1 MIINIPEA
9 DDIYFAKTREYFQE
23 VLSSYAS
30 GNYRS
35 AVVMLYSVAICD
47 MLFKLQELR
56 DMYNDTIADTI
67 LSEVEK
73 SKNANDN
80 KSKSKWEKEFV
91 DNVYTKTELLDL
103 ESYTHLNHLY
113 DYRNFSAHPA
123 LNENYE
129 LVSPTKETT
138 IACIKN
144 AVKDILVKPPV
155 FIKKVVDLLTDELD
169 GKYELFKDNVEV
181 FDNYLNNKYYSKMS
195 NSMKISTFRSFWKIC
210 FVCTDEKSK
219 SNRNINRSALSLLY
233 KSNPSIF
240 NEAIKNEQEKYK
252 VAYDK
257 NTILYLVRFVAEFT
271 SVFDLLSEEIQ
282 LIIDKQ
288 IKKDKKD
295 SLISWFE
302 FKTYEEYF
310 THISSLGFVQTE
322 PNRIKFMTKH
332 FKSVGVISQ
341 FIDYLIVNYSV
352 CTNYELSIQTFES
365 SIEPLL
371 SEMNREQYIALIEAV
386 DKNKQNYNRWFIKRD
401 NTTIVQYAKNL
412 LGKDFD
418 YSKYSNF
425 EFDESVLSDTE
436 KLDESPN
443 TGQDFFD

>member
-9 DDIYFAKTREYFQE
+9 NDIYFSDTREYFKE

-30 GNYRS
+30 SNYRS
-35 AVVMLYSVAICD
+35 AVVMLYSVVICD
-47 MLFKLQELR
+47 MLLKLRELR
-56 DMYNDTIADTI
+56 DMYNDTVAADI

-73 SKNANDN
+73 SRNANDN

-91 DNVYTKTELLDL
+91 DNVYHKTELLDL
-103 ESYTHLNHLY
+103 EAYTNLNHLY
-113 DYRNFSAHPA
+113 DHRNFSAHPA
-123 LNENYE
+123 LNDNYK

-144 AVKDILVKPPV
+144 ALKDILVKPPV

-169 GKYELFKDNVEV
+169 GKYELFKDNDEV

-195 NSMKISTFRSFWKIC
+195 NTMKTSTFRSLWKIC

-252 VAYDK
+252 VAYEK
-257 NTILYLVRFVAEFT
+257 NAILYLVGFIAEFT
-271 SVFDLLSEEIQ
+271 SVFELLSEEIQ

-288 IKKDKKD
+288 IKKDKND
-295 SLISWFE
+295 SLISWYE
-302 FKTYEEYF
+302 FKSYEEYF
-310 THISSLGFVQTE
+310 KFIASLGFIQTE

-332 FKSVGVISQ
+332 FKTVGVLGQ
-341 FIDYLIVNYSV
+341 FIDYLIDNYSI
-352 CTNYELSIQTFES
+352 CTSYESSMHTFES

-371 SEMNREQYIALIEAV
+371 SMMNREQFVALISAV
-386 DKNKQNYNRWFIKRD
+386 NNNNQNYDRWFNTRD
-401 NTTIVQYAKNL
+401 NSTIVKYAKTY
-412 LGKDFD
+412 LGK
-418 YSKYSNF
+418 
-425 EFDESVLSDTE
+425 EFDFSEYPNFRFNEKILSDT
-436 KLDESPN
+436 DEDEGNNNSE
-443 TGQDFFD
+443 QEIFD